1 MLSPF
6 LLPIPSPP
14 TLRPNIPRVHFPWSR
29 PLGGGFP
36 SSIMG
41 ARRRYLRLARDSADS
56 VCLRAHHS
64 LVHALPSPHTR
75 PRTLTTPVHATTL
88 HSHLLPA
95 NTPAPHSHLYFGSSF
110 HGEKRLGEKFDLRTA
125 ETVTQVAS
133 VCNRSADT
141 GLNSVCFCWN
151 LHAASRA
158 LCLRSLFSE
167 LWLETAERPEAA
179 PANGYRRGL
188 AAAAGRRRQCGGA
201 ASTVRLQR
209 RRYTSLLGVRPCS

>member
-1 MLSPF
+1 M
-6 LLPIPSPP
+6 
-14 TLRPNIPRVHFPWSR
+14 R
-29 PLGGGFP
+29 G
-36 SSIMG
+36 
-41 ARRRYLRLARDSADS
+41 
-56 VCLRAHHS
+56 
-64 LVHALPSPHTR
+64 
-75 PRTLTTPVHATTL
+75 
-88 HSHLLPA
+88 
-95 NTPAPHSHLYFGSSF
+95 F

-125 ETVTQVAS
+125 ETVTRFAS

-167 LWLETAERPEAA
+167 LWPETAERPEAA

-201 ASTVRLQR
+201 AATVRLQR
-209 RRYTSLLGVRPCS
+209 RRYTSLLGGSPVFMSLASRGVEYSRKQRIIGGLVGVRAYYRERWALRAVQYVGCKAQLIKRRDASVGQYARGRLQWRCAVHTVPAG